1 MKSEQPKKV
10 PWGGVDLDP
19 AISLTRERELKRFLI
34 IIDDNLDSIKSYNSE
49 LTLLCCK
56 NRHYGI
62 HLIITGQVFARIPT
76 TIRRNADLTFLLYLT
91 IDDST
96 FGEYFGKKKLK
107 LFNQFFDDYVLKGK
121 QYSFVCMYN
130 NPSEFNSNN
139 ILYEDGKTRERMW
152 IRM

>member
-1 MKSEQPKKV
+1 MKNEEPKKV
-10 PWGGVDLDP
+10 PWGGVDLDRKL
-19 AISLTRERELKRFLI
+19 SLTQEWELKKYLI
-34 IIDDNLDSIKSYNSE
+34 IIDDNLDALKSYNSE

-62 HLIITGQVFARIPT
+62 HLIITGQVFSRIPT

-107 LFNQFFDDYVLKGK
+107 LFN
-121 QYSFVCMYN
+121 
-130 NPSEFNSNN
+130 
-139 ILYEDGKTRERMW
+139 
-152 IRM
+152 